1 MSRFPFEL
9 AGPADDADLRHV
21 LASTPMDGVIRVSFQ
36 REPSWF
42 AAPGVDGRV
51 CQIVACRDR
60 DTGRIFGFGCRAI
73 RDVFI
78 NGQPG
83 VVGYL
88 SNLRVL
94 PEYRNRGLVARGY
107 AFFRQ
112 LHQDGLTP
120 FYYTTIAAGNETAL
134 AVLTAGRAGLPR
146 YHSAGEFHTVA
157 IALPWRSKA
166 DVPSGV
172 TIRPAQEADLPAVVE
187 FLNTV
192 GPRRQFFP
200 RYTVA
205 DFAPG
210 GALQGLAPGDVLLA
224 ERAGKIVGTLAGW
237 DQHAY
242 RQRVVRGY
250 GGWLGRLRPL
260 YNAWAVLRGRAG
272 LPAVGEPLRTLLA
285 ALPVVADDDPV
296 VFQALLA
303 SLLQQASAAG
313 WSHLLIGLHAADP
326 LLAVARRYEA
336 ACYTTQLYLVCWD
349 DGDSARLALD
359 GRPPYLE
366 SGSL

>member
-9 AGPADDADLRHV
+9 AGPGDDADLRHV
-21 LASTPMDGVIRVSFQ
+21 LAATPMDGTIRVSFQ
-36 REPSWF
+36 REPWWF
-42 AAPGVDGRV
+42 AAPGVDGRL

-60 DTGRIFGFGCRAI
+60 TTGRIFGFGCRAI

-146 YHSAGEFHTVA
+146 NHAAGAFHTVA
-157 IALPWRSKA
+157 IALPWRGKVNA
-166 DVPSGV
+166 PPDF
-172 TIRPAQEADLPAVVE
+172 TIRPAQEADVPRLVE

-200 RYTVA
+200 RYAVT
-205 DFAPG
+205 DFSPG

-224 ERAGKIVGTLAGW
+224 ERRGSIVGALAGW

-242 RQRVVRGY
+242 RQRVVHAY
-250 GGWLGRLRPL
+250 GGWLGRWRPV
-260 YNAWAVLRGRAG
+260 YNGWAWLRGRAG
-272 LPAVGEPLRTLLA
+272 LPAVGAPLRLLLA
-285 ALPVVADDDPV
+285 ALPVVADDDAGV
-296 VFQALLA
+296 LRALLA
-303 SLLQQASAAG
+303 ALVQRARTG
-313 WSHLLIGLHAADP
+313 PWSHVLVGLHAADP
-326 LLAVARRYEA
+326 LLPLVRRYQS

-349 DGDSARLALD
+349 DGEAARRALD